1 MKHVDLAAIV
11 ASQAL
16 FAGVP
21 EVAALVAGCA
31 QNAAFARGER
41 IFAEG
46 SAADHLYLLRRG
58 RVALEVA
65 SPGGPLI
72 IETLQPGDALG
83 WSWLFPP
90 YRWSVDARAVSPVG
104 AIVVDAECLRNKAEA
119 DPAFGYEL
127 MKRLS
132 APIAAQ
138 LHATQVRLLDLYSDA
153 RSV

>member
-1 MKHVDLAAIV
+1 MKLTDLAAVV
-11 ASQAL
+11 ASQPL
-16 FAGVP
+16 FVGVP
-21 EVAALVAGCA
+21 EVATLVAGCA
-31 QNAAFARGER
+31 QNTAFAQGER

-46 SAADHLYLLRRG
+46 DPADHLYLLRRG

-65 SPGGPLI
+65 SPWGPLI
-72 IETLQPGDALG
+72 IETLQPGEALG

-90 YRWSVDARAVSPVG
+90 YRWSADARALEPVG
-104 AIVVDAECLRNKAEA
+104 AIVVDAECLRNKAET

-138 LHATQVRLLDLYSDA
+138 LHATQVRLLDLYGNA
-153 RSV
+153 RRV

>member
-1 MKHVDLAAIV
+1 MKLTDLAAVV
-11 ASQAL
+11 ASQPF

-21 EVAALVAGCA
+21 EVATLVAGCA
-31 QNAAFARGER
+31 QNAAFAQGER

-46 SAADHLYLLRRG
+46 DPADHLYLLRRG

-65 SPGGPLI
+65 SPRGPLI
-72 IETLQPGDALG
+72 IETLQPGEALG

-90 YRWSVDARAVSPVG
+90 YRWSTDARALEPVG
-104 AIVVDAECLRNKAEA
+104 AIVVDAECLRNKAEI

-138 LHATQVRLLDLYSDA
+138 LHATQVRLLDLYGDA
-153 RSV
+153 RRV